1 MSFRICAN
9 CVADKAV
16 THSDLCD
23 ACEAAFDDNA
33 ALNNMT
39 RYELAAQMELNV
51 LLPED
56 ICHSCNYLQQIVTT
70 HTDDGSGPYPLCKEC
85 ATRIGAI

>member
-1 MSFRICAN
+1 MSIRICAN

-16 THSDLCD
+16 TGSDLCD
-23 ACEAAFDDNA
+23 ICESVFDDNA
-33 ALNNMT
+33 ALSNMN
-39 RYELAAQMELNV
+39 RYEYAAELQMQV

-56 ICHSCNYLQQIVTT
+56 ICHSCNYLEQIVTT